1 MNTHILNIRI
11 DDRLFIALN
20 HDTKLFLHH
29 IDPDRKY
36 DFSNPVAEVSRH
48 PTEPRVWGLRNLST
62 YPWKVGKANGDIIEV
77 NSKQSFSLVPG
88 TQIDF
93 GTSKGMVCY

>member
-11 DDRLFIALN
+11 NDRLFVALN

-29 IDPDRKY
+29 INPDRKY
-36 DFSNPVAEVSRH
+36 DFSNPIAEVSRH
-48 PTEPRVWGLRNLST
+48 PTDSGLGIKKPSA
-62 YPWKVGKANGDIIEV
+62 YPWKVGKANGDVIEV
-77 NSKQSFSLVPG
+77 CSKQSFSLVPG
-88 TQIDF
+88 YQIDF

>member
-1 MNTHILNIRI
+1 MNTHILSLRI

-36 DFSNPVAEVSRH
+36 DFSSPVAEVSRH
-48 PTEPRVWGLRNLST
+48 PTESSGLGI
-62 YPWKVGKANGDIIEV
+62 KK
-77 NSKQSFSLVPG
+77 SFYISLESWQG
-88 TQIDF
+88 
-93 GTSKGMVCY
+93 